1 MKVVRGIGFR
11 SIFEIV
17 LCFSVLVMLTV
28 FVSSVVYRQI
38 ETGVNISVNSNK
50 ESNLNIDK
58 LPVIKDRDDYLSFV
72 MVGDS
77 LIHEAV
83 YADAY
88 TGSGYDFKPMF
99 QYVKPIIS
107 KYDLA
112 FYNQE
117 SILGGKEIGL
127 STYPRFNSPYEVG
140 DAFLD
145 MGFNIVSLA
154 NNHTLDRG
162 ETAIKNSRNYW
173 NSKNALVSGSA
184 ISYEERNSF
193 KIMKKNNITYTML
206 AYTDYTNGLS
216 THGKD
221 YLVNRIDFDVMRK
234 DIEQVRS
241 KVDVLM
247 VSVHFGEE
255 YNLDVI
261 NRQREVAEFL
271 AENGVDIVIGHHPHV
286 VGKMEFIGNTLV
298 VYSLGNFIS
307 AQRGVE
313 RLTGLMASVNI
324 HKRSNDYKSTITLE
338 NVRAELVYTHT
349 DYIGGKRKNFRIYP
363 YSMLNDNLLDGYKEY
378 YNKYMNVVVGNNKK
392 IEKR

>member
-1 MKVVRGIGFR
+1 MKIIQKVKYKQILELILSLMFLIAITGCVYVVILYENYSDISKG
-11 SIFEIV
+11 
-17 LCFSVLVMLTV
+17 SVIDSKPL
-28 FVSSVVYRQI
+28 I
-38 ETGVNISVNSNK
+38 NET
-50 ESNLNIDK
+50 
-58 LPVIKDRDDYLSFV
+58 DDYLSLI

-83 YADAY
+83 YADAN
-88 TGSGYDFKPMF
+88 TESGFDFKPIF
-99 QYVKPIIS
+99 QYIKPIVS

-117 SILGGKEIGL
+117 SILGGSEIGL

-140 DAFLD
+140 DAFID

-162 ETAIKNSRNYW
+162 DEAIRNSRNYW
-173 NSKNALVSGSA
+173 NNKNVLVNGSA
-184 ISYEERNSF
+184 TSYEERNDF
-193 KIMKKNNITYTML
+193 RIMEKNNITYTML

-216 THGKD
+216 TRGND
-221 YLVNRIDFDVMRK
+221 YLVNQVNFDVMKR
-234 DIEQVRS
+234 DIEMVRN

-255 YNLDVI
+255 YNLNVTK
-261 NRQREVAEFL
+261 RQLEVAKFL
-271 AENGVDIVIGHHPHV
+271 ADNGVDIVIGHHPHV
-286 VGKMEFIGNTLV
+286 VGKMDYIDDTLV
-298 VYSLGNFIS
+298 IYSLGNFVS

-324 HKRSNDYKSTITLE
+324 HKHTKNKVSTITLE
-338 NVRAELVYTHT
+338 NPTAELVYTYT
-349 DYIGGKRKNFRIYP
+349 DYINGSRKNFRIYP
-363 YSMLNDNLLDGYKEY
+363 YSMLDDSLLPDYKSY
-378 YNKYMNVVVGNNKK
+378 YDKYMNVVVGDNIK